1 MSFIWTE
8 FGKLVDYDDGV
19 IDPRYLFI
27 INENNERR
35 KISIPKYGVSVDLI
49 RQKIVALLDKNIQI
63 RTSQNTGDWSTE
75 EWFSDLSLSNT
86 PVKDSGGSIGDETI
100 EELLEKLSLAEDKA
114 KEASQRAEDIAFKY
128 NQLVIDNIELQ
139 RLVDEQTYVE
149 RDENAEYAVIF
160 DQMIGDTIE
169 FQIKGHAQRTLAL
182 RMGIEHHGR
191 LDLKIIEKI
200 KNNYYR
206 VLITRKDISA
216 IMALGFKKQT
226 YFVKSVEW
234 PSSEMRNQFSRKYD
248 ETKIKSD
255 ANYTLDDLIGFHKK
269 IFNNL

>member
-100 EELLEKLSLAEDKA
+100 EELLEKLSLAEEKA

-139 RLVDEQTYVE
+139 RLVDEQTYV
-149 RDENAEYAVIF
+149 
-160 DQMIGDTIE
+160 
-169 FQIKGHAQRTLAL
+169 
-182 RMGIEHHGR
+182 
-191 LDLKIIEKI
+191 
-200 KNNYYR
+200 
-206 VLITRKDISA
+206 
-216 IMALGFKKQT
+216 
-226 YFVKSVEW
+226 
-234 PSSEMRNQFSRKYD
+234 
-248 ETKIKSD
+248 
-255 ANYTLDDLIGFHKK
+255 
-269 IFNNL
+269 